1 MSLEKKWEKKRE
13 KELLCSSSMK
23 LELTNTHTHT
33 HKTCTEKLKKMLL
46 TEKKNS
52 YCLLNRAH
60 QIGLSFVPAFNHEAN

>member
-1 MSLEKKWEKKRE
+1 MSLEKKWGKKRE

-23 LELTNTHTHT
+23 LELTNTHT